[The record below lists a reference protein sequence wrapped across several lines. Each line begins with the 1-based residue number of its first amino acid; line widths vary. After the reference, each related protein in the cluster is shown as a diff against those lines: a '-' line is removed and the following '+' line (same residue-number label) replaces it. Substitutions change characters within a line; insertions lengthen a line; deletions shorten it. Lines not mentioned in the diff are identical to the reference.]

1 MKRPR
6 VIQWATG
13 AMGKTCLRGVID
25 EPAFELAGV
34 YVYSAA
40 KAGRDAGE
48 IARRDPTGICA
59 SNRIDD
65 ILAIDADVVIHAPRL
80 RPPYEAHD
88 GEILRLLASG
98 KNVISINGNSYPDSW
113 SSERRA
119 AFEQACTAGNSSF
132 IGAGLNPGFA
142 AERLVAAAA
151 GLSRD
156 IKSATL
162 REHVLCREIASPAY
176 AFDLLGFGTK
186 AGEIDPDRGDWATAQ
201 ILNAMFSE
209 VVAALAGAIGTPLDE
224 IVTRHQMLPARRPIE
239 VAAGRIEAGCTSH
252 VDWRWSGMAGG
263 KAIANLEI
271 AWSMDEDHAGGP
283 APLWRIEIEGTPD
296 VRLAVDLERGGAP
309 GRTSA
314 EQLGVAATVLNLIP
328 HVVAA
333 PPGLMSPAQAPL
345 ILAPA
350 ADRSRY
356 REEVGAH
363 G

>member
-1 MKRPR
+1 MRRPR

-25 EPAFELAGV
+25 DPAFELAGL

-48 IARRDPTGICA
+48 IARRDATGIRA
-59 SNRIDD
+59 TDQIED
-65 ILAIDADVVIHAPRL
+65 IVAIDADIVIHAPRL
-80 RPPYEAHD
+80 QPPYEAHD
-88 GEILRLLASG
+88 GDILRLLASG
-98 KNVISINGNSYPDSW
+98 KNVISINGNSYPDCW
-113 SSERRA
+113 SAERRD
-119 AFEQACTAGNSSF
+119 AFEQACRTGGSSF
-132 IGAGLNPGFA
+132 IGAGLNPGCA

-156 IKSATL
+156 IRSATL

-176 AFDLLGFGTK
+176 AFGLLGFGTK
-186 AGEIDPDRGDWATAQ
+186 AGEIDPNGGDWPTAR

-209 VVAALAGAIGTPLDE
+209 VVAALAAAIGHRLDE
-224 IVTRHQMLPARRPIE
+224 IVTRHQMLPARGPIE

-263 KAIANLEI
+263 RAVANLEI
-271 AWSMDEDHAGGP
+271 AWSMDEDHAGAP
-283 APLWRIEIEGTPD
+283 APLWRIGIEGTPE
-296 VRLAVDLERGGAP
+296 VRLAVELERGESG

-328 HVVAA
+328 HVIAA
-333 PPGLMSPAQAPL
+333 PPGLMNPAQAPL

-350 ADRSRY
+350 GGQDEFL
-356 REEVGAH
+356 EELRVH

>member
-1 MKRPR
+1 MRPLR

-25 EPAFELAGV
+25 DSAFELAGL
-34 YVYSAA
+34 YVYGAA

-48 IARRDPTGICA
+48 IARRDPTGVRA
-59 SNRIDD
+59 SDRIED
-65 ILAIDADVVIHAPRL
+65 ILAIDADIVIHAPRL
-80 RPPYEAHD
+80 QPPYEAQD
-88 GEILRLLASG
+88 GDILRLLASG
-98 KNVISINGNSYPDSW
+98 KNVISINGNSCPEVW
-113 SSERRA
+113 PEERRA
-119 AFEQACTAGNSSF
+119 AFEQACRAGSSSF

-151 GLSRD
+151 GLSRS
-156 IKSATL
+156 IRSATL

-176 AFDLLGFGTK
+176 AFGLLGFGTR
-186 AGEIDPDRGDWATAQ
+186 AGEIDPNRGDWPTAQ
-201 ILNAMFSE
+201 ILDAMFSE
-209 VVAALAGAIGTPLDE
+209 VVAALAGAIGLALDG
-224 IVTRHQMLPARRPIE
+224 IVTRHRMLAARRPIE
-239 VAAGRIEAGCTSH
+239 VAAGRIEAGCISH

-263 KAIANLEI
+263 QAVANLEI
-271 AWSMDEDHAGGP
+271 AWSMDEDHAGAP
-283 APLWRIEIEGTPD
+283 EPLWRIAIEGTPD
-296 VRLAVDLERGGAP
+296 VRLAVELDRGEAG

-333 PPGLMSPAQAPL
+333 PPGVMSPAQAPL

-350 ADRSRY
+350 AERSPCLGKVR
-356 REEVGAH
+356 VH